1 VGYAYNPTQAQ
12 AYLAD
17 AGYPGG
23 AGFPDLELWANPGH
37 ALWIDAVAQGWRE
50 TLGISV
56 TTVYTDWTPY
66 TAMLNACREDPG
78 ACSYHAY
85 RLGWLLDYADSHN
98 LLGELYHPDSDRQY
112 TGWDSTNYRDLIDM
126 SVAEQDPDLRS
137 GYLQQADQILV
148 EEQVAVIPVYY
159 LEDVALIKSGISYE
173 YPAASTPYLI
183 KWGIVEA
190 PGPVLSVVPSQ
201 TVTYLG
207 QTFEVAVQV
216 QAGEQEVDAAAG
228 YLNFDPALMQVVG
241 LTAGTALN
249 VELQNEFDN
258 GAGEISY
265 AAGKLT
271 PPFPSG
277 TFTLYTVTL
286 EALAGTPS
294 TELAFGLEEPRLSDI
309 TFGGGSVLDRT
320 ENGTVTIGIDAVLNG
335 SVLLQGR
342 PAPPDASWSVPLS
355 VTLYELG
362 ETTPAYE
369 ISTATDEYGTFALS
383 GLLPGDYTALVKN
396 PHTLQNK
403 VGVALGVGPNEVSL
417 GELREGDANDDNCV
431 LISDFSVLVTTFAKG
446 EGEPGFDG
454 RADFNE
460 DDWVSLVDFSLLATN
475 FGECGDDLASRQRE
489 AQAAPSGTAAAD
501 VQIVVEPATTKI
513 LPGETFTVTV
523 QVQAGSQLVD
533 GAQASLNFDP
543 EYLQVREM
551 TGHTDRLP
559 ITLLDEHDNVAG
571 TLDYAGGAL
580 SGFPDGTFELVTV
593 QFEAVTVTLGTA
605 LAFHFE
611 QPRLTNVT
619 YGGQSVL
626 TGHQDGQVDIA
637 GQYDVYLPVV
647 LRRY

>member
-1 VGYAYNPTQAQ
+1 VGYTYNPTQAQ
-12 AYLAD
+12 AHLAD

-23 AGFPDLELWANPGH
+23 VGFPEVELWANPGH

-56 TTVYTDWTPY
+56 TTVYTDWSPY
-66 TAMLNACREDPG
+66 TAMLNGCREDPS

-98 LLGELYHPDSDRQY
+98 LLGELYHPESDRQF
-112 TGWDSTNYRDLIDM
+112 TGWDSTSYRDLIEM
-126 SVAEQDPDLRS
+126 SAAELDPGVRS

-148 EEQVAVIPVYY
+148 EAQVAVIPVYY
-159 LEDVALIKSGISYE
+159 LENAALIKSGISYE

-216 QAGEQEVDAAAG
+216 QAGDQEVDAAAG
-228 YLNFDPALMQVVG
+228 YLNFDPALLQVVD
-241 LTAGTALN
+241 LTPGPALN

-258 GAGEISY
+258 VAGEISY

-277 TFTLYTVTL
+277 TFALYTVTL
-286 EALAGTPS
+286 EAISGTPG
-294 TELAFGLEEPRLSDI
+294 TDLAFNLEAPRLSDI
-309 TFGGGSVLDRT
+309 TFGGASVLDRT
-320 ENGTVTIGIDAVLNG
+320 ESGTVTVGIDAVLSG

-342 PAPPDASWSVPLS
+342 PAPPDPSWSVPLS

-362 ETTPAYE
+362 QPTPAYE
-369 ISTATDEYGTFALS
+369 FLTTTDENGAFVLS
-383 GLLPGDYTALVKN
+383 GVVPGDYTALVKS
-396 PHTLQNK
+396 PHTLQNR
-403 VGVALGVGPNEVSL
+403 VDVALGVGPNEVSL

-431 LISDFSVLVTTFAKG
+431 LISDFSVLVTTYAKG
-446 EGEPGFDG
+446 EGDPGFDG

-475 FGECGDDLASRQRE
+475 FGDCGDDLASQQRE
-489 AQAAPSGTAAAD
+489 AQVSSSRVAAAD
-501 VQIVVEPATTKI
+501 VQIVVDPATTNL
-513 LPGETFTVTV
+513 LPGETFTVTI
-523 QVQAGSQLVD
+523 QVRAGSQLVD

-543 EYLQVREM
+543 QYLQVVEM

-559 ITLLDEHDNVAG
+559 ITLLDDYDNVAG

-580 SGFPDGTFELVTV
+580 SGFPDGTFDLVTA
-593 QFEAVTVTLGTA
+593 QFEAVTVTVGTA
-605 LAFHFE
+605 LAFHFD
-611 QPRLTNVT
+611 QPRLTDVT
-619 YGGQSVL
+619 YGGLSVL
-626 TGHQDGQVDIA
+626 TGHVDGQVVIA
-637 GQYDVYLPVV
+637 DQYNVYLPVV
-647 LRRY
+647 LRRH